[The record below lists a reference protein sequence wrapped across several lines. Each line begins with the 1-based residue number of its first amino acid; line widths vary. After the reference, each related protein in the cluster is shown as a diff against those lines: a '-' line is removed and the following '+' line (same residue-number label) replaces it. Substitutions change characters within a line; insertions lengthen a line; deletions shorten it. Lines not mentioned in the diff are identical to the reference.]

1 MTEAHPPGQAGGWW
15 TEIFAPALVSVHQ
28 YATLD
33 HMKNHKKATADTKA
47 IRRGTR
53 ELVLV
58 ALRDGRKVRAT
69 TFKNRKREAARKACR
84 GRQDQ

>member
-1 MTEAHPPGQAGGWW
+1 MTDVTA
-15 TEIFAPALVSVHQ
+15 EIPLPALASVHHH
-28 YATLD
+28 ATLH

-47 IRRGTR
+47 IRRATR
-53 ELVLV
+53 DLVLD

-84 GRQDQ
+84 GRQDR